1 MKRTGLPIVL
11 LILLIPFG
19 LPTGWSTVH
28 AASMYN
34 YCQVPPYVI
43 QNAPPNV
50 MIILDTSRSMLYFAY
65 RDDMGTP
72 DDVLDDNFCTNSSD
86 PCANYD
92 PAKTYYGYFDSGT
105 WYTYSSN
112 RFVPRAL
119 KSTGAKQTD
128 DWDGNFLNWLTTR
141 RIDAVRKALT
151 GGRAVSG
158 EGSGFS
164 RLRGEAPGDA
174 AAGLYKRV
182 ENAGSYIGASASG
195 PRDFHFDT
203 ADGGSTPTFTVKQ
216 GGTSEGTYS
225 VAVRVPNPV
234 QGVLQ
239 TVVGTRAR
247 LGLTFYKGDDQGGTV
262 RVYVGG
268 GSLPSTVNEINN
280 SRPSTNTPLAE
291 TLWTVAGYYAQQE
304 SIFGGPGPRYD
315 GGDYQINN
323 NVDPFNFGT
332 GGQPRFPYCGKAFV
346 LLITDGDPCADGNLP
361 DALADYANGLSPYNC
376 TGPTCAAAPRQV
388 FGADS
393 PFVETTIEDFLCPA
407 GGNVGGLEDV
417 ALWARTTDLR
427 NLGGFPDV
435 GKDNLEGIQNLNL
448 YIISAFHRGSNL
460 LRYAAINGGFED
472 ADGDMAPW
480 WQFEWD
486 KGGDGEPDNF
496 YEADDGASLE
506 SALRDALSMILKRAS
521 SGTAASVLASG
532 EGSGANLVQAVFYP
546 RRLFTNDIISW
557 TGVLQNLWYYVDPFF
572 TNSNIR
578 EDGPFPPSG
587 EPDKVLD
594 LSQDT
599 IVHLYFDPTLE
610 ATRAARFV
618 DADGDGDADYAAD
631 PAGVPFEKL
640 SYLWEAGSLLWERDL
655 TAKPRRLYAATDGG
669 MIPFSTG
676 NASTLRPYLQAPDDD
691 MARAVIDYVHGLD
704 NVIDPARNRTV
715 FDDSGDGPYVWK
727 LGDIVNS
734 TPRIASW
741 LPLNLYDKVY
751 NDDTY
756 AAFVNT
762 ADYKSRGTVFTGGND
777 GMLHAFKL
785 GRLEL
790 RWTGQTGVQK
800 ARLVNDDTAVPL
812 GEEIWSFIPK
822 NVLPYLRYQLD
833 PDYCHIYG
841 VDLTPFVFD
850 ASIGTE
856 FDGPG
861 TTRAANSW
869 RTILIGGM
877 RTGGACRDLGDS
889 CSDCVK
895 TPVSGLGY
903 SAYFALDVTDPDNPQ
918 LLWEFT
924 NPQLGFATTGPAVV
938 RIHTRD
944 NAGDIET
951 TTNGHW
957 FVVFGSGPTG
967 PVDTTYMQFLG
978 RSHQN
983 LRLFVVN
990 LKTGALERTIDT
1002 GIPFA
1007 FAGSMVNAT
1016 ADPDKDYQDDAV
1028 YLGYTKRT
1036 GTSGSY
1042 SWTSGGVGR
1051 LLTKED
1057 PVPANWSFST
1067 VLDGIGP
1074 VTAAVTRLQDKT
1086 YSNMWLYFG
1095 TGRYFFVR
1103 DTVTDD
1109 ATGQRKVFGIKEPCY
1124 TMNTLN
1130 PNCTDAVNPALL
1142 TDVSN
1147 VANVPNGDVANGTGF
1162 KGWYIDLETASTIGD
1177 TSTYHT
1183 YPPDN
1188 VERPYLAERVI
1199 TDPLATS
1206 TGLAFFTTYM
1216 PYAEECALGGK
1227 SFIWAVQY
1235 NTGGAGGS
1243 LLRGKAIVQVSTA
1256 SVEQIDLS
1264 TAFQGGAESRG
1275 GRRSAAME
1283 GVPPTAQGLSLM
1295 TPPPPVRRVIHFR
1308 ER

>member
-1 MKRTGLPIVL
+1 MKRTVLPI
-11 LILLIPFG
+11 ILLIFPILSGF
-19 LPTGWSTVH
+19 LTGPDRVH
-28 AASMYN
+28 AASMVD

-43 QNAPPNV
+43 QNVPPNV

-72 DDVLDDNFCTNSSD
+72 DNVLDDNFCTNSSD
-86 PCANYD
+86 PCANFD
-92 PAKTYYGYFDSGT
+92 PAITYYGYFDTGT
-105 WYTYSSN
+105 WYTYSNN
-112 RFVPRAL
+112 RFLPRAL
-119 KSTGAKQTD
+119 KSAGAKQAS
-128 DWDGNFLNWLTTR
+128 DWDGNFLNWLTMR
-141 RIDAVRKALT
+141 RIDVVRKVLT

-182 ENAGSYIGASASG
+182 ENAGNYIGASASG
-195 PRDFHFDT
+195 PRDFHFAT
-203 ADGGSTPTFTVKQ
+203 GDGGEVATFTVKQ
-216 GGTSEGTYS
+216 GGTTEGTFS
-225 VAVRVPNPV
+225 VALRVPNPV
-234 QGVLQ
+234 EGVLQ
-239 TVVGTRAR
+239 SVVGTRAR
-247 LGLTFYKGDDQGGTV
+247 LGLTFYKEDDQGGNV
-262 RVYVGG
+262 RVYIGG
-268 GSLPSTVNEINN
+268 GSLPSTVNQINL
-280 SRPSTNTPLAE
+280 SRPSSNTPLAE
-291 TLWTVAGYYAQQE
+291 TLWTVAGYYAQQA
-304 SIFGGPGPRYD
+304 SIASIGDPGPRYS
-315 GGDYQINN
+315 GGDYEINN

-346 LLITDGDPCADGNLP
+346 LLLTDGDPCADGNLP
-361 DALADYANGLSPYNC
+361 AALADYADGISPYNC
-376 TGPTCAAAPRQV
+376 SGNTCAAAPRTV
-388 FGADS
+388 DGVDS
-393 PFVETTIEDFLCPA
+393 PFEETTIEDFLCPA

-427 NLGGFPDV
+427 NLGGTPNV
-435 GKDNLEGIQNLNL
+435 GKDNLPGIQNLSL
-448 YIISAFHRGSNL
+448 FVISAFHKGSNL

-480 WQFEWD
+480 WQYEWD
-486 KGGDGEPDNF
+486 KTGDGEPDNF
-496 YEADDGASLE
+496 HEADDGASLE
-506 SALRDALSMILKRAS
+506 SALRDALSTILKRAS

-546 RRLFTNDIISW
+546 RRLFSNDIINW

-587 EPDKVLD
+587 TPDRILD

-599 IVHLYFDPTLE
+599 IVQLYFDTTLE

-618 DADGDGDADYAAD
+618 DSDGDGDADYAAD
-631 PAGVPFEKL
+631 PAVVPFEKL
-640 SYLWEAGSLLWERDL
+640 SHLWEAGSLLWERNL
-655 TAKPRRLYAATDGG
+655 TAKPRRLYTATDGG

-676 NASTLRPYLQAPDDD
+676 NVSTLRPYLQASDDD
-691 MARAVIDYVHGLD
+691 EARAFIDYVHGVD
-704 NVIDPARNRTV
+704 NVINPSRNRTV
-715 FDDSGDGPYVWK
+715 FDDFGDGPHVWK

-741 LPLNLYDKVY
+741 IPLNLYDKVY

-790 RWTGQTGVQK
+790 KWTGQTAVQK
-800 ARLVNDDTAVPL
+800 ARLVNDNTAVPL
-812 GEEIWSFIPK
+812 GEEIWSYIPK

-850 ASIGTE
+850 ASIGGSD
-856 FDGPG
+856 DGPG

-869 RTILIGGM
+869 RTVVIGGM

-889 CSDCVK
+889 CSDCVNS
-895 TPVSGLGY
+895 PVSGLGY

-924 NPQLGFATTGPAVV
+924 SPQLGFATTGPAVV
-938 RIHTRD
+938 RIHSRD
-944 NAGDIET
+944 NAGAIET

-978 RSHQN
+978 RSDQN
-983 LRLFVVN
+983 LRLFVVD
-990 LKTGALERTIDT
+990 LKTGQLERTIDT
-1002 GIPFA
+1002 GIPYA
-1007 FAGSMVNAT
+1007 FAGSMLNAT

-1028 YLGYTKRT
+1028 YIGYTKRT
-1036 GTSGSY
+1036 GSPGT
-1042 SWTSGGVGR
+1042 WTSGGVGR
-1051 LLTKED
+1051 LLTKESPD
-1057 PVPANWSFST
+1057 PNAWAFST

-1095 TGRYFFVR
+1095 TGRYFYVQ

-1124 TMNTLN
+1124 TVNVLN
-1130 PNCTDAVNPALL
+1130 PNCTDAVDPALL

-1147 VANVPNGDVANGTGF
+1147 IADVPTENTANSTGF
-1162 KGWYIDLETASTIGD
+1162 KGWYIDLDPSSTIGTAST
-1177 TSTYHT
+1177 YYA

-1188 VERPYLAERVI
+1188 VARPYRAERVI

-1206 TGLAFFTTYM
+1206 TGLAFFTTYK

-1227 SFIWAVQY
+1227 SFIWAVRY
-1235 NTGGAGGS
+1235 NTGGVGGS
-1243 LLRGKAIVQVSTA
+1243 LLRGKALVQVSTA

-1264 TAFQGGAESRG
+1264 TAFQGGAGSRG
-1275 GRRSAAME
+1275 GRRSGAME

-1295 TPPPPVRRVIHFR
+1295 TPPPPVRRVIHFK